1 MTRWIASIKT
11 LWTEPKRAPALRI
24 FLLTVFY
31 LAVFATL
38 AALYGPGHFH
48 NPGFVYQDF

>member
-1 MTRWIASIKT
+1 MRRWIASVRE
-11 LWTEPKRAPALRI
+11 LCTEPKRAPALRI

-31 LAVFATL
+31 LAV
-38 AALYGPGHFH
+38 YGPGHFR